1 VFFVIYVEPFLV
13 CLEALMC
20 GPFIGDYQRD
30 LCRLL
35 YLDDMNILSKDERNI
50 VVANEVSRAFKEA
63 SGAIFSRN
71 RKTVILGLGSW
82 ESRQA

>member
-1 VFFVIYVEPFLV
+1 VALSLAVIRETSV
-13 CLEALMC
+13 
-20 GPFIGDYQRD
+20 G
-30 LCRLL
+30 

-63 SGAIFSRN
+63 SGAIFNRN

-82 ESRQA
+82 ESRQAWLLCWLQAVQQAKV